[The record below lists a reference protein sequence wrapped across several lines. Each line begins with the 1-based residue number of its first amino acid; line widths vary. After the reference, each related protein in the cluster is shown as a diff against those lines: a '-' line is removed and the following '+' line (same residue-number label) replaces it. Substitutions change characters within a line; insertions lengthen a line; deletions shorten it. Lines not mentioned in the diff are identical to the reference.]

1 MKIID
6 MRSDTVTKPTEAM
19 RTAMAAAEVGDD
31 VYGDDSVTNE
41 LEALGAEMCGKEAAV
56 FVPSGTFGNQLA
68 LFTHCRQG
76 DEVIIYDDCHI
87 VHDEAGGASII
98 AGVQLRTIDG
108 RGDAPDAAVIE
119 SKIRKDPS
127 DFHYPPTGLICME
140 TVHSNGRVIP
150 LENMAA
156 VREVADRYGLPI
168 HLDGARL
175 FNAADYLG
183 VKAPDITKYVDS
195 VMFCLAKGL
204 CAPIGSML
212 AGTKDFVD
220 LARRRRKIMGG
231 GMRQTGI
238 LAAAGLIALRD
249 MTKRLGED
257 REHAVLLANKLN
269 EINDISCNP
278 DDVHANLVFISFSEK
293 ISSDAVMETLDK
305 NGILA
310 NPPEDGLMRLA
321 THYWISRE
329 DVLKVAEVFG
339 SIPTC

>member
-6 MRSDTVTKPTEAM
+6 MRSDTVTKPTDAM
-19 RTAMAAAEVGDD
+19 RTAMASAQVGDD
-31 VYGDDSVTNE
+31 VYGDDCVTNE
-41 LEALGAEMCGKEAAV
+41 LERLAAEMAGKEAAI

-68 LFTHCRQG
+68 LFTHCRRG
-76 DEVIIYDDCHI
+76 DEVIIYGDCHI
-87 VHDEAGGASII
+87 AHDEAGAPAII
-98 AGVQLRTIDG
+98 AGVQLQTLEG
-108 RGDAPDAAVIE
+108 RGSLPNAVSIE
-119 SKIRKDPS
+119 SRIRKDPS

-140 TVHSNGRVIP
+140 TAHSDGRVIP
-150 LENMAA
+150 LDSMAA
-156 VREVADRYGLPI
+156 VHKTAKRYGLPI

-183 VKAPDITKYVDS
+183 VKAAEITKYADS
-195 VMFCLAKGL
+195 VMFCLSKGL

-249 MTKRLGED
+249 MTGRLRED
-257 REHAVLLANKLN
+257 RDNAVLLANKLSK
-269 EINDISCNP
+269 ISGIACEP
-278 DDVHANLVFISFSEK
+278 SDVHANLVFFALDGNISV
-293 ISSDAVMETLDK
+293 DALMNALNE

-321 THYWISRE
+321 THYWISEE
-329 DVLKVAEVFG
+329 DVQKVADVFAKHV
-339 SIPTC
+339 